1 MFLFIYFNLIYVYI
15 AQKRSHC
22 LPVVCHLF
30 LGLGGG
36 VAAVVEDKGW
46 RPFHDVTCQPL
57 PIHGWLYNIMIIH
70 ARFNSSGDS
79 TITDDLADVTVA
91 PSASAK

>member
-1 MFLFIYFNLIYVYI
+1 MEVSEWSS
-15 AQKRSHC
+15 QDGGMGVGQGCR
-22 LPVVCHLF
+22 
-30 LGLGGG
+30 GG
-36 VAAVVEDKGW
+36 VPTVVEGKGW

-57 PIHGWLYNIMIIH
+57 PIHGWLHNILIIH

-91 PSASAK
+91 LSASAK